1 MRHFIA
7 AAIAVTVGSAAL
19 VPAVAQADTAANYNL
34 FVLNNMT
41 VNGSDEQG
49 RVAVGGNASLTSHS
63 VGALANPNDVNLV
76 VGGNLTATS
85 GSTVGKTIVG
95 GTASYTNWSTA
106 GLQPH
111 GTPSPIN
118 FATEAVRLDQLTD
131 YLDTFAANGAI
142 NYQNFGGSHGYQTAL
157 VGTNSSLNVFD
168 LDGLKASETNTFT
181 INIKPGSIAL
191 INVSGVN
198 DVLSNAGITIIG
210 GDASDVLW
218 NFYDATSLSF
228 QSIGILGSALAPDA
242 NYAGT
247 GVIDGQLIVNS
258 FSNYYPWQATQVN
271 DVMFSGDLLGLTP
284 PVPEP
289 AVWTMMIAGF
299 GLAGGALRRRRSG
312 VSSLAKLA

>member
-1 MRHFIA
+1 MI
-7 AAIAVTVGSAAL
+7 VGSAVL

-95 GTASYTNWSTA
+95 GTTSYTNWSTA

-111 GTPSPIN
+111 GTPSPVN
-118 FATEAVRLDQLTD
+118 FATEAVRLDQLTT
-131 YLDTFAANGAI
+131 YLDSLTANGAV
-142 NYQNFGGSHGYQTAL
+142 NYTGSGSHGVQTSL
-157 VGTNSSLNVFD
+157 VGTNASLNVFD

-181 INIKPGSIAL
+181 INITPGSIAL

-210 GDASDVLW
+210 GNASDVLW
-218 NFYDATSLSF
+218 NFSDATSLSF
-228 QSIGILGSALAPDA
+228 QNIGILGSALAPEA
-242 NYAGT
+242 AYAGT
-247 GVIDGQLIVNS
+247 GVINGQLIVDS

-289 AVWTMMIAGF
+289 AVWAMMISGF
-299 GLAGGALRRRRSG
+299 GLAGGALRRRRKA
-312 VSSLAKLA
+312 VSSAAALT